1 LHNCL
6 KQIGMKKLGQLILIL
21 IGVFV
26 FFETQAQSNTK
37 RKLSNDELIEM
48 IDYSD
53 SIRFELKRLYKRENR
68 EKAPNKY
75 QPERNAY
82 IRAYLVLFSTIKQYL
97 NTVKFSETD
106 IIKILGKPNEI
117 QNNDGQVV
125 YVYSSLDKLYV
136 KAKNFK
142 YTLIFRNNELID
154 LQIE

>member
-1 LHNCL
+1 
-6 KQIGMKKLGQLILIL
+6 M
-21 IGVFV
+21 
-26 FFETQAQSNTK
+26 
-37 RKLSNDELIEM
+37 EM

-53 SIRFELKRLYKRENR
+53 SIRIELKRLYKRENR

-97 NTVKFSETD
+97 NAVKFSETD

-117 QNNDGQVV
+117 QNNGDQVI